1 MNSLTIKPSEHTLK
15 SLVLSGLFL
24 LGMSGQQNAYAQ
36 DNLRQNV
43 RITMT
48 VLAPSCVIK
57 PEDKAMEVDFG
68 TINSRDLYLYHRTA
82 GQQFRLHLEECD
94 PKVAQKVKV
103 KFAGQESREQPGLLA
118 FNHGSSASG
127 AAIGMEKLDGTPLPF
142 NKTAQFALTGT
153 NSNHVI
159 PFQAYI
165 KADPNALLQNK
176 IGVGEF
182 NAMATFELSYE

>member
-1 MNSLTIKPSEHTLK
+1 MNSLNIKFSDYARKL
-15 SLVLSGLFL
+15 LVLPALFL
-24 LGMSGQQNAYAQ
+24 LGVSSLQNAYAQ

-68 TINSRDLYLYHRTA
+68 SITSRDLYLYQRTPS
-82 GQQFRLHLEECD
+82 QPFRLHLEECD
-94 PKVAQKVKV
+94 PKVAQKVNI
-103 KFAGQESREQPGLLA
+103 KFVGQESKEQPGLLA
-118 FNHGSSASG
+118 FSHGSNASG

-142 NKTAQFALTGT
+142 NKTAQFSLAGT
-153 NSNHVI
+153 NSSHVI
-159 PFQAYI
+159 PFQAYV
-165 KADPNALLQNK
+165 KADPKALLQNK

>member
-1 MNSLTIKPSEHTLK
+1 MNSLSIKLSEYTLK
-15 SLVLSGLFL
+15 SLILSALFL
-24 LGMSGQQNAYAQ
+24 LGVSGQQSAYAQ

-48 VLAPSCVIK
+48 VLASSCVIK

-68 TINSRDLYLYHRTA
+68 NINSRDLYLHHRTQ

-94 PKVAQKVKV
+94 SKVAQKVKI
-103 KFAGQESREQPGLLA
+103 KFSGQESKEQPGLLA
-118 FNHGSSASG
+118 FNYGSSASG
-127 AAIGMEKLDGTPLPF
+127 AAIGMEKLDGTPLPV
-142 NKTAQFALTGT
+142 NKIAQFALAST
-153 NSNHVI
+153 NNDHVI

-165 KADPNALLQNK
+165 KADPNALMRNK

>member
-1 MNSLTIKPSEHTLK
+1 MNSLSIKLPEHTLK
-15 SLVLSGLFL
+15 SLVLSALFL
-24 LGMSGQQNAYAQ
+24 LGVSGQQSAYAQ

-43 RITMT
+43 KITMT

-68 TINSRDLYLYHRTA
+68 SITSRDLYLHHRTQ
-82 GQQFRLHLEECD
+82 GQQFRLHLEECA
-94 PKVAQKVKV
+94 PKVAQKVKI
-103 KFAGQESREQPGLLA
+103 KFAGQESTEQPGLLA
-118 FNHGSSASG
+118 FNYGSSASG
-127 AAIGMEKLDGTPLPF
+127 AAIGVEKLDGTPLPI
-142 NKTAQFALTGT
+142 NKTAQFALASTD
-153 NSNHVI
+153 SNHVI

-165 KADPNALLQNK
+165 KADPSALLRNK